1 MTMASTNRNT
11 KRVSLQERDR
21 SKEYL
26 NRARLLLELAEQEL
40 ISMDGHLI
48 SVDGLKK
55 LRKKVDLFEQ
65 A

>member
-1 MTMASTNRNT
+1 MASIDKNRN
-11 KRVSLQERDR
+11 RISLQERDR
-21 SKEYL
+21 SKAYL

-40 ISMDGHLI
+40 VSMDGHLI

-65 A
+65 VR